1 MENKMK
7 KQYLI
12 IDFDSTFITKE
23 GLDVLA
29 EVALM
34 DFPDKKVQAVR
45 LEQIKALTHQGME
58 GKLSLSDSLAKR
70 LNLLTAQQKHIPQA
84 VAFLQQHITPSF
96 LRNKTF
102 FTENYENIFII
113 SGGFKELIVP
123 VVALLGI
130 PANKVFANTLV
141 LDANENIVG
150 ADIENPLSRNG
161 GKAQVVQAL
170 GLEGEFIILG
180 DGMTDLEIRDA
191 IPGSTFVAFTEN
203 VARDAVMQRA
213 DVVVNSFDVF
223 LQGKHFV

>member
-34 DFPDKKVQAVR
+34 DLPDKEVR
-45 LEQIKALTHQGME
+45 LAQIKTLTNQGME
-58 GKLSLSDSLAKR
+58 GKLSLSESLAKR
-70 LNLLTAQQKHIPQA
+70 LNFLGAHKRHIAGA
-84 VAFLQQHITPSF
+84 VSFLQQNITPSF
-96 LRNKTF
+96 LRNKAF
-102 FTENYENIFII
+102 FAENKDSIFII
-113 SGGFKELIVP
+113 SGGFKELVIP

-130 PANKVFANTLV
+130 PKKQVFANTFV

-150 ADIENPLSRNG
+150 VDIENPLSRNG
-161 GKAQVVQAL
+161 GKAQVVQTL
-170 GLEGEFIILG
+170 GFEGEFVILG

-191 IPGSTFVAFTEN
+191 IPGSIFVAFTEN
-203 VARDAVMQRA
+203 VAREAIIQKA
-213 DVVVNSFDVF
+213 DVVADSFDVF